1 MSTGIV
7 ERVGRALRRLWS
19 PAAPTMSG
27 SAERAWQAWEYAVA
41 DGLAATL
48 AANVPSGDRNSEIS
62 SPEWITTIAAD
73 LWQPHGTAHPTFAAA
88 LAACWEARQPSTP
101 QAESAIVAER
111 CVVPPG
117 IPWPPSPARAAKI
130 DAALVALPE
139 RHRHTLH
146 LRETERLTHAE
157 IAARLGYQRTT
168 TVRALLA
175 RAAWLRGLAIA
186 RCWTR

>member
-7 ERVGRALRRLWS
+7 ERVGRALRRLWA

-27 SAERAWQAWEYAVA
+27 SAERAWQTWEYAVA

-48 AANVPSGDRNSEIS
+48 GAGAPQGDGNSEIS

-73 LWQPHGTAHPTFAAA
+73 LWQPNAAAHPTLAAA
-88 LAACWEARQPSTP
+88 LAACWEARQNSTP
-101 QAESAIVAER
+101 QAGPAIIAER
-111 CVVPPG
+111 CIVPPG

-130 DAALVALPE
+130 ASALAALPE

-146 LRETERLTHAE
+146 LREAEHLTHAE

>member
-7 ERVGRALRRLWS
+7 ERLGRALRRLWA

-48 AANVPSGDRNSEIS
+48 AADAPRSEASHEVS
-62 SPEWITTIAAD
+62 STEWITTIAAD
-73 LWQPHGTAHPTFAAA
+73 LWQPPVTAHTTFAAA
-88 LAACWEARQPSTP
+88 LAACWEARRASTP
-101 QAESAIVAER
+101 HAEPAIVAER
-111 CVVPPG
+111 CVVPQG
-117 IPWPPSPARAAKI
+117 IPWPPSPACAARI

-146 LRETERLTHAE
+146 LRESERLTHAE

>member
-7 ERVGRALRRLWS
+7 ERLGRALRRLWA
-19 PAAPTMSG
+19 PAAPRMSG

-48 AANVPSGDRNSEIS
+48 AADARPSEARSEIS
-62 SPEWITTIAAD
+62 STEWITTIAAD
-73 LWQPHGTAHPTFAAA
+73 LWQPPITAHATFAAA
-88 LAACWEARQPSTP
+88 LAARWKTRRASPAEADPV
-101 QAESAIVAER
+101 IVAER

-117 IPWPPSPARAAKI
+117 IPWPPSPACAARI
-130 DAALVALPE
+130 AAALAALPE

-146 LRETERLTHAE
+146 LREGERLSHAE

-186 RCWTR
+186 GCWTR